1 MKKTILTLAILLIST
16 SNAFAW
22 SKVTRE
28 RAAEGAQIAAVAI
41 AKASQESKGNDDTAK
56 VNIYTYDAE
65 EVARTEDISKIEVK
79 VGFDSGRGEKYF
91 EKYSVEINQ
100 AGHVLSVKFI
110 N

>member
-1 MKKTILTLAILLIST
+1 MKKTILTLVILLIST

-22 SKVTRE
+22 SKVTRQ
-28 RAAEGAQIAAVAI
+28 RAAEGAQIAALAL
-41 AKASQESKGNDDTAK
+41 AKAAQVSKGNDDTAK
-56 VNIYTYDAE
+56 VNIYAYDAE
-65 EVARTEDISKIEVK
+65 EVARTEEVSKIEVK
-79 VGFDSGRGEKYF
+79 VGFDSGRGEKYM